1 MVTFFQIESKTSTK
15 RHFLVYRKKRCYYWP
30 MQKISSI
37 PEKIR
42 AYGIKNAT
50 LKVLRIF
57 LSSYYFKKPIVRYLF
72 NKIVKGGATCNV
84 NGDQMFLD
92 LKGDEGVSKDLFF
105 YGKREIPV
113 TDYMTSG
120 KIVKPGDVVLDL
132 GANIGYYVILESR
145 IVGAS
150 GIVYAVEPVT
160 ECFKSLKKNVELNN
174 LKNVQLFQFG
184 AGDTNTNA
192 FINVG
197 KKLNLSAMT
206 FYRDAE
212 FTQQEEVA
220 MVTVD
225 EFFKDKR
232 EPNLIRMDVEG
243 YEYAI
248 VKGMKKTLASPNL
261 KLLMEIHSKIMT
273 KEQTET
279 MFASFKENGFT
290 KGVIFKYPPQT
301 WLNKKLEVRPII
313 ARLNKSITNDRLAH
327 EISVSSPMSLDELFS
342 ELMNSYAGYNVLL
355 WKEKA

>member
-1 MVTFFQIESKTSTK
+1 M
-15 RHFLVYRKKRCYYWP
+15 H
-30 MQKISSI
+30 KISSI

-42 AYGIKNAT
+42 SYGIKNAS
-50 LKVLRIF
+50 LKVVRIF
-57 LSSYYFKKPIVRYLF
+57 LSSYYFKKPIFSYLF
-72 NKIVKGGATCNV
+72 HKLLRGGAVCNV
-84 NGDQMFLD
+84 NGDKMYLD

-113 TDYMTSG
+113 TDYMLSG
-120 KIVKPGDVVLDL
+120 KIIKAGDVVLDL
-132 GANIGYYVILESR
+132 GANIGYYVLLESR
-145 IVGAS
+145 IVGPN
-150 GIVYAVEPVT
+150 GTVYAVEPVT
-160 ECFKSLKKNVELNN
+160 ECFKTLKRNVELNDLKNVEL
-174 LKNVQLFQFG
+174 FRFG
-184 AGDTNTNA
+184 AGDTNANA
-192 FINVG
+192 YINVG

-225 EFFKDKR
+225 EFFKDKK

-273 KEQTET
+273 KEQTEG

-301 WLNKKLEVRPII
+301 WLDKNLKVRPII
-313 ARLNKSITNDRLAH
+313 SWLNKKVGSDRLAH
-327 EISVSSPMSLDELFS
+327 EISVSAPMNLNDLYS